1 MKKLGFLI
9 ALALCSQGALAAKV
23 GSSYSNVAVIVA
35 ETGASSSWATQEIMT
50 AEQNAQKMED
60 TLDAANAKLAAKM
73 EQRFNAMLQS
83 TASVQQ

>member
-60 TLDAANAKLAAKM
+60 TLDAANAKLAAKQ
-73 EQRFNAMLQS
+73 EQRFNALLQS
-83 TASVQQ
+83 SAAVQQ

>member
-23 GSSYSNVAVIVA
+23 GSSYSNVAVLVA

-60 TLDAANAKLAAKM
+60 TLHEANEKLAAQM
-73 EQRFNAMLQS
+73 EQRFNSMLETSAALQK
-83 TASVQQ
+83 

>member
-9 ALALCSQGALAAKV
+9 ALALCSHGALAAKV

-50 AEQNAQKMED
+50 AEQNAQKLED
-60 TLDAANAKLAAKM
+60 TLDAANEKLAAQL

-83 TASVQQ
+83 STSAQQ

>member
-73 EQRFNAMLQS
+73 EQRFNAMLES
-83 TASVQQ
+83 SASVQQ

>member
-9 ALALCSQGALAAKV
+9 ALALCSHGALAAKV

-50 AEQNAQKMED
+50 AEQNAQQMEN
-60 TLDAANAKLAAKM
+60 TLDAANKKLAEKM
-73 EQRFNAMLQS
+73 EQRFNALLQS
-83 TASVQQ
+83 SASLHQ

>member
-60 TLDAANAKLAAKM
+60 TLDAANAKLAAKQ
-73 EQRFNAMLQS
+73 EQRFNSLLQS
-83 TASVQQ
+83 SAAVQQ